1 MISKIN
7 YIIVRRIDCISFKIF
22 WLRLQKVLLWRTL
35 SAPEYPPSPYSFRIG
50 LRFLFPVQRYNIGR
64 PLWGHQVHGC
74 QTLLLTDLRY
84 LSQGRFSEIIR
95 PLSSVINTINY
106 LLAPCRI
113 SARRYRKKE
122 DVDKGAMRER
132 TLPHDVF
139 DDRLGAVNRKGRR
152 LLDEDDG
159 RVLLIKTVFSRDA
172 VRGKRVMT
180 RNPLFKGTFTTR
192 MHLPER

>member
-1 MISKIN
+1 MK
-7 YIIVRRIDCISFKIF
+7 DLKC
-22 WLRLQKVLLWRTL
+22 
-35 SAPEYPPSPYSFRIG
+35 PPSPYSFRIG

-152 LLDEDDG
+152 HPDISGRGRWPCSSHQDGFLSGCRARKKGHDSESIIQRNIHNQDASPGKVVNEFVEFNAAED
-159 RVLLIKTVFSRDA
+159 
-172 VRGKRVMT
+172 
-180 RNPLFKGTFTTR
+180 
-192 MHLPER
+192 